1 MATNAFGY
9 TNFDQSDYDKAL
21 AVYNSAAK
29 KRAKEGKAPRSAKP
43 EPKNFALN
51 SEGQRDPNAVADPSK
66 LGTLTGSSVGGGG
79 AYGGKPD
86 VANPL
91 ASQATA
97 LGGNISNFGALSDL
111 TGKMNDLNFSQY
123 TGRIGGYDDMA
134 AASSANILSN
144 LRGEIPDDVKYLIG
158 QNAAERGIARGVSGS
173 DFSNT
178 DYLRSLGLTSLD
190 LKRQGETGLT
200 GAFDRVGKVSQFDPT
215 KFLITPEDYNT
226 SQDKANEIKAAPDE
240 ASRKAEE
247 LRHAMLPFV
256 NQKRDDAAAAWKIE
270 SDRLKGD
277 PHGRKAGIG
286 NPFGV

>member
-9 TNFDQSDYDKAL
+9 ENFDQSGYDKAL
-21 AVYNSAAK
+21 AVYNAAAK

-91 ASQATA
+91 ASQGKAIA
-97 LGGNISNFGALSDL
+97 GNISNFGALSDL

-200 GAFDRVGKVSQFDPT
+200 GAFDRVGKVGQFDT
-215 KFLITPEDYNT
+215 NQFLITPETINT
-226 SQDKANEIKAAPDE
+226 SQNTANVIGAAADP
-240 ASRKAEE
+240 AAQKAEE
-247 LRHAMLPFV
+247 MRAAQIPFL
-256 NQKRDDAAAAWKIE
+256 NQQRNDASAAWQATSNAAKK
-270 SDRLKGD
+270 LN
-277 PHGRKAGIG
+277 PNFGIG
-286 NPFGV
+286 DNRLYA